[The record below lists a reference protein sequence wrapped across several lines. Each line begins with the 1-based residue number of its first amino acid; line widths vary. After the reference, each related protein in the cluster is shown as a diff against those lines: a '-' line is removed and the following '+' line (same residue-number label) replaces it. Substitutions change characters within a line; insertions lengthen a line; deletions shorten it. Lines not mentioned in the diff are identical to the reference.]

1 MSRPDPDTRAKG
13 RAFFELSPVIMC
25 LTGFG
30 DGRVRDVNEAFLR
43 LHGHAR
49 DEVIGRHVL
58 ELGLWIDSSRRDEA
72 IARLRRGEPV
82 RDFTA
87 RLRVKGGEERVC
99 VASPWSSAWSSCTAA
114 RYRPPARAR
123 TAAASSSCAC
133 RLWPPTAPL
142 AATGMGSAPSRRHH
156 DACSSW
162 RGADAR
168 ESLRLLLEE
177 AGHVVETAED
187 GATGLAKL
195 ATFQPDVA
203 LIDIGL
209 PGLDGYALARQD
221 PAALHDLLAR

>member
-1 MSRPDPDTRAKG
+1 
-13 RAFFELSPVIMC
+13 
-25 LTGFG
+25 
-30 DGRVRDVNEAFLR
+30 
-43 LHGHAR
+43 
-49 DEVIGRHVL
+49 
-58 ELGLWIDSSRRDEA
+58 
-72 IARLRRGEPV
+72 
-82 RDFTA
+82 
-87 RLRVKGGEERVC
+87 
-99 VASPWSSAWSSCTAA
+99 
-114 RYRPPARAR
+114 
-123 TAAASSSCAC
+123 
-133 RLWPPTAPL
+133 
-142 AATGMGSAPSRRHH
+142 MGSAPSRRHH